1 MLCIMYQ
8 EPSKVFSSVSLHN
21 SSFCHNN
28 SQKFLLQAI
37 IILDEKEV
45 TEQCGQFGLRKRPYF
60 YHISEKYLLSYDF
73 HCLNS
78 LVTYQPIIIGT
89 NLRALKKCFKVLLLH
104 QDQTTTRSAGSRS
117 WFVVGMIFYLWCRE
131 AVVCKHLK
139 ISDFISTIMCIV
151 QCQCALHQYYRESNI
166 ITNHW

>member
-1 MLCIMYQ
+1 M
-8 EPSKVFSSVSLHN
+8 
-21 SSFCHNN
+21 
-28 SQKFLLQAI
+28 
-37 IILDEKEV
+37 
-45 TEQCGQFGLRKRPYF
+45 RKRPYF

-78 LVTYQPIIIGT
+78 LVTYHPIIIGT

-151 QCQCALHQYYRESNI
+151 QSALKMLFI
-166 ITNHW
+166 ISDKMWWSGYDMNKTDPDIEIFWCKKTRTCGWQKDCFVSKKFEQGIKRIYEFFVSFSFWF